1 MNIKEKRIASWLLV
15 VTRTKTEKRRWTPD
29 SCNSLFAVV
38 LADTTNVGHFP
49 VYKKEKIYIDIYIY
63 IMQVMGWGK
72 GVGSIES
79 A

>member
-1 MNIKEKRIASWLLV
+1 MNIKEKRIASLLLV
-15 VTRTKTEKRRWTPD
+15 VTRTKTEKRRWTPG

-49 VYKKEKIYIDIYIY
+49 HIQKIKNIYRYIY